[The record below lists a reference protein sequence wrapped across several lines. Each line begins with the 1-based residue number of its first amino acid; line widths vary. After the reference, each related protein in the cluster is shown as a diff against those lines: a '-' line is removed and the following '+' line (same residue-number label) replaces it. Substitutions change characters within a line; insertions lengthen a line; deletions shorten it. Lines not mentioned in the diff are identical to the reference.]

1 MISEG
6 CILNGVKI
14 KQSII
19 GVRSRIEEN
28 TEIEDSIVMGSDSF
42 ESLSEISWN
51 INHDRPHMGI
61 GPGSVIKRCILDKN
75 VRVGKNVKL
84 VNKGNLESADDPDGH
99 YFIRDGIIIV
109 PKGATVP
116 DGTEV

>member
-19 GVRSRIEEN
+19 GVRSRVDEN
-28 TEIEDSIVMGSDSF
+28 TQIDDSIVMGSDSF
-42 ESLSEISWN
+42 ESLADISWN
-51 INHDRPHMGI
+51 INHDRPHIGI

-75 VRVGKNVKL
+75 VRIGKNVKL
-84 VNKGNLESADDPDGH
+84 VNKDNLENSDDPNGC

-109 PKGATVP
+109 PKNATVP